1 MGEAAVRFG
10 DVPLEGFL
18 ALPRGGGAVPG
29 AVVCHPHPLYGG
41 DMHNNVVRGLARC
54 LGRAGFAVLRFNF
67 RGVGASG
74 GSHSG
79 GEGEVAD
86 VAEALDFLA
95 CTSGVESS
103 RLAVVGYSFGAA
115 VGWAAGAA
123 IPGAVALVAVA
134 PPLALYPM
142 LEAGAS
148 PKPKLAAAGT
158 GDGFCPPREFERWF
172 EGLSAPKEAVGL
184 EGADHF
190 LAGREEEVGEI
201 AAGFLCRT
209 LSRPAAA
216 PS

>member
-10 DVPLEGFL
+10 AVPLEGLL
-18 ALPRGGGAVPG
+18 ALPRVGGAVPG

-41 DMHNNVVRGLARC
+41 DMHNGVVRGVARC
-54 LGRAGFAVLRFNF
+54 LGRAGMAVLRFNF

-74 GSHSG
+74 GAHSG

-86 VAEALDFLA
+86 VAAALDFLA
-95 CTSGVESS
+95 GTPGVEGS

-123 IPGAVALVAVA
+123 SPGAAALVAVA

-142 LEAGAS
+142 LEACSS
-148 PKPKLAAAGT
+148 PRPKLAVAGT
-158 GDGFCPPREFERWF
+158 GDGFCPPREFARWF

-190 LAGREEEVGEI
+190 LTGREGEVGEI
-201 AAGFLCRT
+201 AAGFLRRM
-209 LSRPAAA
+209 LPRPAAG